1 MPSLDDL
8 ITRAKEIEAD
18 FISVMNQVPP
28 KSIKAKRMEQRL
40 QKSKSIIA
48 SLTHAKHAPGTPAI
62 FTQHMKGILDCHEK
76 MCQIIKEAPIDKY
89 Q

>member
-1 MPSLDDL
+1 MSFLDDL

-18 FISVMNQVPP
+18 FIAVMNQVPP
-28 KSIKAKRMEQRL
+28 KSLKAKRIAQRL

-48 SLTHAKHAPGTPAI
+48 SLIHAKHAPGTPAI

-89 Q
+89 E

>member
-8 ITRAKEIEAD
+8 ITRAKVIEAD
-18 FISVMNQVPP
+18 FIAVMNQVPT
-28 KSIKAKRMEQRL
+28 KSLKAKRMAQRL

-48 SLTHAKHAPGTPAI
+48 SLIVAKHAPGTPPI

-76 MCQIIKEAPIDKY
+76 MCQIIKETPIDTY
-89 Q
+89 N

>member
-1 MPSLDDL
+1 MSFLDDL

-18 FISVMNQVPP
+18 FIAVMNQVPP
-28 KSIKAKRMEQRL
+28 KSLKAKRIAQRL

-48 SLTHAKHAPGTPAI
+48 SLIHAKHAPGTPAI
-62 FTQHMKGILDCHEK
+62 FPQHMKGILDWKKK

-89 Q
+89 E